1 MQLVLLD
8 HGLYKQLPDDFRLD
22 YAGLWRAL
30 ILADEPEIRRH
41 CVAMNA
47 GGAVQLFTM
56 MLTQR
61 PWEQVWGNAWKGVG
75 RGARLGVSA
84 VGMVSLICWLGDC
97 WVRCGADIG
106 SSKGRRYGCAGMS
119 PH

>member
-61 PWEQVWGNAWKGVG
+61 PWEQVWGDVWGRYGERSEVVCECSG
-75 RGARLGVSA
+75 RGVADLLARRLLGWSW
-84 VGMVSLICWLGDC
+84 G
-97 WVRCGADIG
+97 
-106 SSKGRRYGCAGMS
+106 GRREQPG
-119 PH
+119 

>member
-61 PWEQVWGNAWKGVG
+61 PWEQVWGSAWG
-75 RGARLGVSA
+75 
-84 VGMVSLICWLGDC
+84 
-97 WVRCGADIG
+97 
-106 SSKGRRYGCAGMS
+106 RYG
-119 PH
+119 